1 MEKHAVARM
10 VGAPPGYVG
19 YEEGGALTEA
29 VRRRPYQVVL
39 FDEVEKAHPDVFNIL
54 LQVFDDGRLTDSQGR
69 VVDFSNTVLIMTSNL
84 GAEYLVKQKDGEDVE
99 RVRGQVME
107 VVRESFRPEFLNRID
122 DILLFR
128 RLSRDVMVDIVDIQL
143 AGLQKMLSDRQI
155 ILTLDDT
162 AKNFLA
168 DAGYDPAY
176 GARPLKRTL
185 QKDLQNPLAN
195 LIIEGKVSDG
205 GTITVTA
212 DKAGLVISTAAG
224 DKGKKDA
231 AA

>member
-1 MEKHAVARM
+1 
-10 VGAPPGYVG
+10 
-19 YEEGGALTEA
+19 
-29 VRRRPYQVVL
+29 VVL

-128 RLSRDVMVDIVDIQL
+128 RLSRDVMVDIVDIQ
-143 AGLQKMLSDRQI
+143 
-155 ILTLDDT
+155 
-162 AKNFLA
+162 
-168 DAGYDPAY
+168 
-176 GARPLKRTL
+176 
-185 QKDLQNPLAN
+185 
-195 LIIEGKVSDG
+195 
-205 GTITVTA
+205 
-212 DKAGLVISTAAG
+212 
-224 DKGKKDA
+224 
-231 AA
+231 